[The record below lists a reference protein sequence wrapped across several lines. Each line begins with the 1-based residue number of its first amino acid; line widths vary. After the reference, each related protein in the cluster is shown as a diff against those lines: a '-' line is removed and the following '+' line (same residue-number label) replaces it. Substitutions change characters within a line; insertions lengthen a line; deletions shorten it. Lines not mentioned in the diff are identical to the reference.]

1 MQAPVADGAGQLH
14 CNNKFYM
21 QAEAK
26 RGTFCCRSLRLWPR
40 CVEPRARMDDACA
53 MDETP
58 ETPARPRIY
67 LAGPDVFRPD
77 ARAHFVKLAAACDAL
92 GLAALLPADG
102 NDGQASEEA
111 PEKQIY
117 EANMQR
123 LRGADGVVAN
133 LAPFRGLE
141 PDSGTVFEVGAAV
154 ALGIPVVA
162 YGVPAGSYADR
173 ARALLQ
179 CAPDASG
186 VLREVGS
193 NIAVED
199 FGQPLNLMLACS
211 IHIEPT
217 PEAALRKMAGLLAA
231 TRHRGVA

>member
-1 MQAPVADGAGQLH
+1 
-14 CNNKFYM
+14 
-21 QAEAK
+21 
-26 RGTFCCRSLRLWPR
+26 
-40 CVEPRARMDDACA
+40 MDDARA
-53 MDETP
+53 MNETP

-77 ARAHFVKLAAACDAL
+77 ARAHFTRLAAACDAL

-102 NDGQASEEA
+102 NVYQAPEEA

-123 LRGADGVVAN
+123 LRSADGVVAN
-133 LAPFRGLE
+133 LASFRGLE

-162 YGVPAGSYADR
+162 YGVPEGSYADR

-179 CAPDASG
+179 CAPDAGG
-186 VLREVGS
+186 VLREIGS
-193 NIAVED
+193 HIAVED

-211 IHIEPT
+211 VHIEPT
-217 PEAALRKMAGLLAA
+217 PEAALRKMAGLLAVVRREGLA
-231 TRHRGVA
+231 

>member
-1 MQAPVADGAGQLH
+1 
-14 CNNKFYM
+14 
-21 QAEAK
+21 
-26 RGTFCCRSLRLWPR
+26 
-40 CVEPRARMDDACA
+40 MDQ
-53 MDETP
+53 TP
-58 ETPARPRIY
+58 EIPTRPRIY

-77 ARAHFVKLAAACDAL
+77 ARDHFVRLKLACEAM

-102 NDGQASEEA
+102 EEEPTPDA
-111 PEKQIY
+111 LEKRIY

-133 LAPFRGLE
+133 LSSFRGLE

-162 YGVPAGSYADR
+162 YGVPEGSYADR
-173 ARALLQ
+173 ARIALK
-179 CAPDASG
+179 CTHDAGG
-186 VLREVGS
+186 VLRESETG
-193 NIAVED
+193 IAVED

-217 PEAALRKMAGLLAA
+217 PEAALRKMAEVLAA
-231 TRHRGVA
+231 RRQ

>member
-1 MQAPVADGAGQLH
+1 M
-14 CNNKFYM
+14 NRNS
-21 QAEAK
+21 EI
-26 RGTFCCRSLRLWPR
+26 
-40 CVEPRARMDDACA
+40 
-53 MDETP
+53 
-58 ETPARPRIY
+58 PARPQIY

-77 ARAHFVKLAAACDAL
+77 ARDHFVRLAAACDAL

-102 NDGQASEEA
+102 NDQPGAGA
-111 PEKQIY
+111 PEEQIY

-133 LAPFRGLE
+133 LASFRGLE

-154 ALGIPVVA
+154 ALRIPVVA

-173 ARALLQ
+173 ARSLLQ
-179 CAPDASG
+179 CAPDAAG
-186 VLREVGS
+186 VLRETGS
-193 NIAVED
+193 GIAVED

-217 PEAALRKMAGLLAA
+217 PEAALRKMVQLLAL
-231 TRHRGVA
+231 RPR

>member
-1 MQAPVADGAGQLH
+1 
-14 CNNKFYM
+14 
-21 QAEAK
+21 
-26 RGTFCCRSLRLWPR
+26 
-40 CVEPRARMDDACA
+40 

-58 ETPARPRIY
+58 ETPTRPRIY

-77 ARAHFVKLAAACDAL
+77 ARDHFVRLAAACEAL
-92 GLAALLPADG
+92 GLVALLPADG
-102 NDGQASEEA
+102 NEDQSLEA

-123 LRGADGVVAN
+123 LRSADGVVAN
-133 LAPFRGLE
+133 LASFRGLE

-154 ALGIPVVA
+154 ALQIPVVA

-173 ARALLQ
+173 ARSALQ
-179 CAPDASG
+179 CGHDTGG
-186 VLREVGS
+186 VLRESGS
-193 NIAVED
+193 GIAIED

-217 PEAALRKMAGLLAA
+217 PEAALRKMAAVLAGL
-231 TRHRGVA
+231 R

>member
-1 MQAPVADGAGQLH
+1 
-14 CNNKFYM
+14 
-21 QAEAK
+21 
-26 RGTFCCRSLRLWPR
+26 
-40 CVEPRARMDDACA
+40 MDDARA

-77 ARAHFVKLAAACDAL
+77 ARAHFTRLAAACDAL

-102 NDGQASEEA
+102 NDYQAPDET

-117 EANMQR
+117 AANMQR

-173 ARALLQ
+173 ARSVLQ
-179 CAPDASG
+179 CAPDADG
-186 VLREVGS
+186 VLREAGS

-211 IHIEPT
+211 VHIEPT
-217 PEAALRKMAGLLAA
+217 PEAALRKMAGLLAVVRREGPA
-231 TRHRGVA
+231 